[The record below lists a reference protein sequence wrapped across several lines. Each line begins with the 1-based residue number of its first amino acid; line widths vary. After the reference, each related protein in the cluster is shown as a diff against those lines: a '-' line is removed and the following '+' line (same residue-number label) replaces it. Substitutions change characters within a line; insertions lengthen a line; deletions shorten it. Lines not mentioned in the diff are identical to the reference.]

1 MSDYTS
7 KNGLLFTSDM
17 NVLVGIDSASSEF
30 NGQVPYGPKEIAD
43 EAFAGTNV
51 SSITLPDSVKEL
63 PDCLFENLESLQS
76 VKLPPSL
83 QVLPPY
89 LFSGCSNLTKVSMP
103 NVVTEFPE
111 GLFYN
116 CSSLTDIPFRAGIQE
131 LPENCCAGCS
141 SIKSVVVPNTVAKI
155 HSRAFADC
163 KGLET
168 VVLPAKLYELADDAF
183 EGCDSIRNIRVDEG
197 NNLFYIKDDGCLYE
211 KSLDGDDKLRIKI
224 SPAQKNKIEFYEDSL
239 SEDSESEV
247 VLADAD
253 DLEDDDI
260 FSSEIGAADE
270 EVETAGDELE
280 SATVENEVIDSIEE
294 IGASAEELTAMGAEE
309 APVETET
316 TEENVTENAINIE
329 ENDAE
334 NTEENKMSD
343 NVDDMLADIMGEEK
357 ARVDSV
363 SGVGIE
369 AEEAKEEG
377 APSSAAISTAELD
390 NLFSSGEDGAGAG
403 RDDVHI
409 QLKDRLAL
417 DSKTK
422 ILIESVGFSKI
433 ELCDPT
439 GEPPEDGDLFVIAE
453 KIITS
458 DIGEHSFSEK
468 LMTCVKKIARI
479 HDFKR
484 IIMLYALPSDNEE
497 FQQFYFHFIN
507 KRNVIF
513 ACEASSPASLSDYG
527 KMICEQSRISLDS
540 NELAEQRKRVSI
552 KSDML
557 IKLVIQ
563 DKYE

>member
-17 NVLVGIDSASSEF
+17 NVLVGIDSSSSEF

-51 SSITLPDSVKEL
+51 SSISLPDSVKDL
-63 PDCLFENLESLQS
+63 PDCLFENIESLQS
-76 VKLPPSL
+76 VKLPASL

-89 LFSGCSNLTKVSMP
+89 LFSGCSKLTKVTMP

-111 GLFYN
+111 GLFYG
-116 CSSLTDIPFRAGIQE
+116 CSSLPDIPFRAGIQE
-131 LPENCCAGCS
+131 MPENCCAGCTS
-141 SIKSVVVPNTVAKI
+141 LKSLVLPNTVAKI
-155 HSRAFADC
+155 HTKAFANC
-163 KGLET
+163 KGLEAI
-168 VVLPAKLYELADDAF
+168 VLPAKLYELADDAF
-183 EGCDSIRNIRVDEG
+183 EGCDSIQHIRVDEG
-197 NNLFYIKDDGCLYE
+197 NNLFFVKEDGCLYE
-211 KSLDGDDKLRIKI
+211 KSLDGEDKLRIKI
-224 SPAQKNKIEFYEDSL
+224 APVQRNTVNFFEDSL
-239 SEDSESEV
+239 SETSEIM
-247 VLADAD
+247 LADTD
-253 DLEDDDI
+253 ELEDDDI
-260 FSSEIGAADE
+260 FSSEISANEE
-270 EVETAGDELE
+270 EVEA
-280 SATVENEVIDSIEE
+280 ATVPEEAVVTEDE
-294 IGASAEELTAMGAEE
+294 IGASDEELTAMGAEPE
-309 APVETET
+309 ISVEEPVLEPEIETEPAPADIND
-316 TEENVTENAINIE
+316 NVNIV
-329 ENDAE
+329 ENDVE
-334 NTEENKMSD
+334 ITEENKMSD

-369 AEEAKEEG
+369 AEEAAEEG
-377 APSSAAISTAELD
+377 APASPAISTDELD
-390 NLFSSGEDGAGAG
+390 NLFSSGDDAAGAG

-513 ACEASSPASLSDYG
+513 ACEAASPASLSDYG

-557 IKLVIQ
+557 IKLIIQ

>member
-63 PDCLFENLESLQS
+63 PDCLFENIESLQS

-116 CSSLTDIPFRAGIQE
+116 CASLPDIPFRAGIQE

-197 NNLFYIKDDGCLYE
+197 NNLFYIKEDGCLYE

-224 SPAQKNKIEFYEDSL
+224 SPAQKNTIEFYEDSL
-239 SEDSESEV
+239 SEDSEI
-247 VLADAD
+247 VLADTD

-270 EVETAGDELE
+270 EVEAAGEELE
-280 SATVENEVIDSIEE
+280 KDSEE
-294 IGASAEELTAMGAEE
+294 IGATDAELTAMGAEE
-309 APVETET
+309 VP
-316 TEENVTENAINIE
+316 EENLAENVDNIV

-334 NTEENKMSD
+334 ITEENKMSD

-377 APSSAAISTAELD
+377 APSSAAISTDELA
-390 NLFSSGEDGAGAG
+390 NLFSSGGEEAGAG
-403 RDDVHI
+403 RDDVHF
-409 QLKDRLAL
+409 QPKDRLAL

-433 ELCDPT
+433 ELCEPT

-513 ACEASSPASLSDYG
+513 ACEAASPASLSDYG

>member
-7 KNGLLFTSDM
+7 KNGLLFTNDM
-17 NVLVGIDSASSEF
+17 NTLVGIDPASSEF
-30 NGQVPYGPKEIAD
+30 NGTVPYGPKEIAD

-51 SSITLPDSVKEL
+51 TSISLPDSVKEL
-63 PDCLFENLESLQS
+63 PDCLFENLTSLTS
-76 VKLPPSL
+76 VKLPLSL

-89 LFSGCSNLTKVSMP
+89 LFSGCSKLTKVSMP
-103 NVVTEFPE
+103 SVVTEFPE
-111 GLFYN
+111 GFFYG
-116 CSSLTDIPFRAGIQE
+116 CSSLPEIPFRAGIQE
-131 LPENCCAGCS
+131 IPENCCAGCS
-141 SIKSVVVPNTVAKI
+141 SIKSVVLPNTVAKI
-155 HSRAFADC
+155 HSKAFAGC
-163 KGLET
+163 KSLEA
-168 VVLPAKLYELADDAF
+168 VVLPAHLYELSDDAF
-183 EGCDSIRNIRVDEG
+183 EGCDSIRNIRVDDG
-197 NNLFYIKDDGCLYE
+197 NNLFYVSEEDGCLYE
-211 KSLDGDDKLRIKI
+211 KSIEGSDKLRLKVA
-224 SPAQKNKIEFYEDSL
+224 PVEKNKIEFYEDSL
-239 SEDSESEV
+239 SESSEV
-247 VLADAD
+247 MIADSD

-270 EVETAGDELE
+270 EIASMG
-280 SATVENEVIDSIEE
+280 IEE
-294 IGASAEELTAMGAEE
+294 A
-309 APVETET
+309 APVTQVEAAPEEV
-316 TEENVTENAINIE
+316 EENID
-329 ENDAE
+329 ENDGK
-334 NTEENKMSD
+334 NTEDDKMSD

-357 ARVDSV
+357 ARVESA

-369 AEEAKEEG
+369 AEASAEDSAVSNNG
-377 APSSAAISTAELD
+377 AVTAGELE
-390 NLFSSGEDGAGAG
+390 NLFSSAGGDEAAG

-433 ELCDPT
+433 ELCEPA
-439 GEPPEDGDLFVIAE
+439 GQPPEDGDLFVIAE

-458 DIGEHSFSEK
+458 DIGEHSFSDK
-468 LMTCVKKIARI
+468 LITCVKKIARI

-484 IIMLYALPSDNEE
+484 IIFLYALPSDNEE

-513 ACEASSPASLSDYG
+513 ACEASSPATLSAYG

-540 NELAEQRKRVSI
+540 NELAEQRKRISV
-552 KSDML
+552 KNDML

>member
-1 MSDYTS
+1 
-7 KNGLLFTSDM
+7 
-17 NVLVGIDSASSEF
+17 
-30 NGQVPYGPKEIAD
+30 
-43 EAFAGTNV
+43 
-51 SSITLPDSVKEL
+51 
-63 PDCLFENLESLQS
+63 
-76 VKLPPSL
+76 
-83 QVLPPY
+83 
-89 LFSGCSNLTKVSMP
+89 
-103 NVVTEFPE
+103 
-111 GLFYN
+111 
-116 CSSLTDIPFRAGIQE
+116 
-131 LPENCCAGCS
+131 
-141 SIKSVVVPNTVAKI
+141 
-155 HSRAFADC
+155 
-163 KGLET
+163 
-168 VVLPAKLYELADDAF
+168 
-183 EGCDSIRNIRVDEG
+183 
-197 NNLFYIKDDGCLYE
+197 
-211 KSLDGDDKLRIKI
+211 
-224 SPAQKNKIEFYEDSL
+224 
-239 SEDSESEV
+239 
-247 VLADAD
+247 
-253 DLEDDDI
+253 
-260 FSSEIGAADE
+260 
-270 EVETAGDELE
+270 
-280 SATVENEVIDSIEE
+280 
-294 IGASAEELTAMGAEE
+294 
-309 APVETET
+309 
-316 TEENVTENAINIE
+316 
-329 ENDAE
+329 
-334 NTEENKMSD
+334 MSD

-377 APSSAAISTAELD
+377 APSSAAISTDELA
-390 NLFSSGEDGAGAG
+390 NLFSSGGEEAGAG
-403 RDDVHI
+403 RDDVHF
-409 QLKDRLAL
+409 QPKDRLAL

-433 ELCDPT
+433 ELCEPT

-484 IIMLYALPSDNEE
+484 IILLYALPSDNEE

-513 ACEASSPASLSDYG
+513 ACEAASPASLSDYG

>member
-7 KNGLLFTSDM
+7 KNGLLFTNDM
-17 NVLVGIDSASSEF
+17 NTLVGIDPASSEF
-30 NGQVPYGPKEIAD
+30 TGSVPYGPKEIAD

-51 SSITLPDSVKEL
+51 TSISLPDSVKEL
-63 PDCLFENLESLQS
+63 PDCLFENLTSLDS
-76 VKLPPSL
+76 VKLPASL

-89 LFSGCSNLTKVSMP
+89 LFSGCSKLTRVSMP
-103 NVVTEFPE
+103 AVVTEFPE
-111 GLFYN
+111 GLFYG
-116 CSSLTDIPFRAGIQE
+116 CSSLPEIPFRAGIQE
-131 LPENCCAGCS
+131 IPENCCAGCS
-141 SIKSVVVPNTVAKI
+141 SIKSVVLPNTVAKI
-155 HSRAFADC
+155 HTKAFANC
-163 KGLET
+163 KSLE
-168 VVLPAKLYELADDAF
+168 VVVFPAHLYELSDDAF
-183 EGCDSIRNIRVDEG
+183 AGCDSIRNIRVDDG
-197 NNLFYIKDDGCLYE
+197 NNLFYVNEEDGCLYE
-211 KSLDGDDKLRIKI
+211 KSIEGTDKLRLKVA
-224 SPAQKNKIEFYEDSL
+224 PAETNKIEFYEDNL
-239 SEDSESEV
+239 NEASEV
-247 VLADAD
+247 MIADSD

-270 EVETAGDELE
+270 EITSMGINEKVE
-280 SATVENEVIDSIEE
+280 I
-294 IGASAEELTAMGAEE
+294 
-309 APVETET
+309 TED
-316 TEENVTENAINIE
+316 V
-329 ENDAE
+329 
-334 NTEENKMSD
+334 KMSD

-357 ARVDSV
+357 ARVESANV
-363 SGVGIE
+363 VGIE
-369 AEEAKEEG
+369 AEASAEDSG
-377 APSSAAISTAELD
+377 ASNNGAVSAGELE
-390 NLFSSGEDGAGAG
+390 NLFSSAGGDEAAG

-433 ELCDPT
+433 ELCEPS

-458 DIGEHSFSEK
+458 DIGEHTFSDK
-468 LMTCVKKIARI
+468 LITCAKKIARI

-484 IIMLYALPSDNEE
+484 IIFLYALPSDNEE

-513 ACEASSPASLSDYG
+513 ACEASSPATLSAYG

-540 NELAEQRKRVSI
+540 NELAEQRKRISV
-552 KSDML
+552 KNDML

>member
-63 PDCLFENLESLQS
+63 PDCLFENIESLQS

-116 CSSLTDIPFRAGIQE
+116 CASLPDIPFRAGIQE

-141 SIKSVVVPNTVAKI
+141 SIRSVVVPNTVAKI

-224 SPAQKNKIEFYEDSL
+224 SPAQKNTIEFYEDSL
-239 SEDSESEV
+239 SEDSEI
-247 VLADAD
+247 VLADTD

-270 EVETAGDELE
+270 EVEAAGEELE
-280 SATVENEVIDSIEE
+280 KDSEE
-294 IGASAEELTAMGAEE
+294 IGATDAELTAMGAEE
-309 APVETET
+309 VP
-316 TEENVTENAINIE
+316 EENLAENVDNIV

-334 NTEENKMSD
+334 ITEENKMSD

-377 APSSAAISTAELD
+377 APSSAAISTDELA
-390 NLFSSGEDGAGAG
+390 NLFSSGGEEAGAG
-403 RDDVHI
+403 RDDVHF
-409 QLKDRLAL
+409 QPKDRLAL

-433 ELCDPT
+433 ELCEPT

-484 IIMLYALPSDNEE
+484 IILLYALPSDNEE

-513 ACEASSPASLSDYG
+513 ACEAASPASLSDYG